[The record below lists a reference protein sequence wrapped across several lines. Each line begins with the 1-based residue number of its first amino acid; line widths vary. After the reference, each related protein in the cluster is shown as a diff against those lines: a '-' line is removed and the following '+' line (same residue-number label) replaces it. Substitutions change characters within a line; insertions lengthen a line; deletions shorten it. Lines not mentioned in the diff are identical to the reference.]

1 MDRVRFTQ
9 DKAKVIRRFNSD
21 ETIQTEMTVAGIIA
35 QAMVSPLS
43 PNGHDI
49 EQAYPHRI
57 ILVVFYQVRCLLHHP
72 LRLLTP
78 YYEPAT
84 WNLSL

>member
-35 QAMVSPLS
+35 QAMVSLLL
-43 PNGHDI
+43 PNGQDI
-49 EQAYPHRI
+49 EQAHPHRI
-57 ILVVFYQVRCLLHHP
+57 ILFFFYQV
-72 LRLLTP
+72 
-78 YYEPAT
+78 
-84 WNLSL
+84 